1 MPESIPDQYS
11 EVAVPAVIGGLLD
24 KIRRSEGCRE
34 GWLTTERHQSLFR
47 RAEDRFRLERREC
60 QGTRSVEWRDKQ
72 TYQNDALYTVF
83 PGSPDPVIGSH
94 GPRPGGVERLQF

>member
-11 EVAVPAVIGGLLD
+11 EVAVPAFIGGLLD
-24 KIRRSEGCRE
+24 KIRRSESCRE
-34 GWLTTERHQSLFR
+34 GRLTTGRHQSLFR

-60 QGTRSVEWRDKQ
+60 QGTRSAEWRDKQ
-72 TYQNDALYTVF
+72 TYQNDALYSVF

-94 GPRPGGVERLQF
+94 VPRPGGVERLQF